1 MNARTKRGIGRIAG
15 TAALALVLAGC
26 GTSQKAEPAAG
37 TWLTSLDAGLADAG
51 AHQRPILVDF
61 YTDW

>member
-15 TAALALVLAGC
+15 AAALALALAGC
-26 GTSQKAEPAAG
+26 GTSQKTAPAAG
-37 TWLTSLDAGLADAG
+37 TWLTSLEAGLADAG
-51 AHQRPILVDF
+51 ARQRPLLVDF